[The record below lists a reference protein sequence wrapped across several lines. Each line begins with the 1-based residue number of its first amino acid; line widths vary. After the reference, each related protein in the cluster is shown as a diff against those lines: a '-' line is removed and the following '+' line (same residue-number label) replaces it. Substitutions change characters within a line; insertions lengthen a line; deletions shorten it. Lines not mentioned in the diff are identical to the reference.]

1 LEKTISSPSEA
12 SPVISLVIPVYNE
25 MGTLAELLRRVVAVD
40 MRKELVIVDD
50 CSTDGSREL
59 LRRLTD
65 EGLGALE
72 GAKPKNETQVR
83 VFFQEKNQ
91 GKGAALRRGFQEA
104 RGDIVIVQD
113 ADLEYDPR
121 EIPRVVQPIAQ
132 GDADVVFGSRFTGSP
147 RRVLFYWHAVMNGL
161 LTTLSNMT
169 SGLNLTDMETCYKA
183 FRREVIQSIVIEEDR
198 FGFEPEITAKVA
210 RGRYRVYEVPI
221 SYHGRT
227 YEEGKKIGWK
237 DGVRAL
243 YAIFKFALKTHPLQK
258 KAPAQP
264 PQLSAGQSTEA
275 KAAPKRAEAD
285 RPSGRG

>member
-1 LEKTISSPSEA
+1 V
-12 SPVISLVIPVYNE
+12 PVPPPLISLVIPVYNE
-25 MGTLAELLRRVVAVD
+25 TGTLAELLRRVVAVD

-59 LRRLTD
+59 LKRLAA
-65 EGLGALE
+65 EGLDAL
-72 GAKPKNETQVR
+72 GTARPTNQTLVR
-83 VFFQEKNQ
+83 VLFQERNQ

-104 RGDIVIVQD
+104 TGDIVIVQD

-121 EIPRVVQPIAQ
+121 EIPRVVQPIVD
-132 GDADVVFGSRFTGSP
+132 GDADVVYGSRFNGTP

-169 SGLNLTDMETCYKA
+169 SGLNLSDMETCYKA

-198 FGFEPEITAKVA
+198 FGFEPEITTKVA
-210 RGRYRVYEVPI
+210 RGKYRVYEVPI

-243 YAIFKFALKTHPLQK
+243 YAIFKFAVKRSPAPR
-258 KAPAQP
+258 KALAQTP
-264 PQLSAGQSTEA
+264 RLSAALTESSKSA
-275 KAAPKRAEAD
+275 SNPERDQA
-285 RPSGRG
+285 SGRG

>member
-1 LEKTISSPSEA
+1 VPA
-12 SPVISLVIPVYNE
+12 PAPVVSLVIPVYNE
-25 MGTLAELLRRVVAVD
+25 KGTLAELLRRVVAVD
-40 MRKELVIVDD
+40 MRKELVLVDD

-59 LRRLTD
+59 LRQLAS
-65 EGLGALE
+65 EGLGAL
-72 GAKPKNETQVR
+72 GHAQPSNETAIR
-83 VFFQEKNQ
+83 VLFQPINQ
-91 GKGAALRRGFQEA
+91 GKGAALRRGFREA
-104 RGDIVIVQD
+104 TGDIVIVQD

-121 EIPRVVQPIAQ
+121 EIPRVVQPIVD
-132 GDADVVFGSRFTGSP
+132 GDADVVFGSRFTGTP

-183 FRREVIQSIVIEEDR
+183 FRREVIQSITIEEDR

-243 YAIFKFALKTHPLQK
+243 YAIFKFAVKRGPAPR
-258 KAPAQP
+258 KAPAPQP
-264 PQLSAGQSTEA
+264 ALP
-275 KAAPKRAEAD
+275 APPPRAEAPAAEAKSS
-285 RPSGRG
+285 RASTQTPR